1 MNLNSIFNLFN
12 SEDNSVD
19 ETLLLVDF
27 STHPIFWIS
36 GFNKIIN
43 NHLFFKNYTVKTFK
57 TSSPELNEEDLQ
69 RAGQEFM
76 FRRAWDY
83 IKDIDVSKSFHIEC
97 LKSKATKSF
106 VYNLQSTIYFFEN
119 SEEYEKCA
127 LLKKIEEVVESFLT

>member
-1 MNLNSIFNLFN
+1 MNLNNIFNLFN
-12 SEDNSVD
+12 NEDNSVD
-19 ETLLLVDF
+19 ETLLLIDF

-43 NHLFFKNYTVKTFK
+43 NHLFFKNYTVKMFK
-57 TSSPELNEEDLQ
+57 SSSPELNKEDLQ

-119 SEEYEKCA
+119 LEEYEKCA